1 MGSAELERRVVELV
15 TATQRK
21 EEEESPVVWA
31 MELGQC
37 VAAAPSIELGEVV
50 VSQLCF
56 RHNKPSLWK
65 FLDLSLSSGLLSPL
79 HVLSLLSSRFGPS
92 SLSLSLFHS
101 LNFFPFQFVLIHCLC
116 FVGWFLNGGLNQ
128 KLLGFFL
135 NFCGDMHSHLVQF
148 PVTLPKKS
156 ESDNFVSKVQVFS
169 VIAEFRIISIRFQ
182 VTSLWK
188 SLHL

>member
-1 MGSAELERRVVELV
+1 MGSAELERRVVELL

-92 SLSLSLFHS
+92 FLSLYFTLSISFLSNLFS
-101 LNFFPFQFVLIHCLC
+101 YIVCVL
-116 FVGWFLNGGLNQ
+116 
-128 KLLGFFL
+128 
-135 NFCGDMHSHLVQF
+135 
-148 PVTLPKKS
+148 
-156 ESDNFVSKVQVFS
+156 
-169 VIAEFRIISIRFQ
+169 
-182 VTSLWK
+182 
-188 SLHL
+188 